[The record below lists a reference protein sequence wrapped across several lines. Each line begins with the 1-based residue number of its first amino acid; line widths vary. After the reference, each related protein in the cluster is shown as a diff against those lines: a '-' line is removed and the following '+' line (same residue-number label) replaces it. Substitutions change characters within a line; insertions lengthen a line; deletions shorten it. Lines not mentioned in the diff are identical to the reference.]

1 MLKKLEFI
9 KKIRRKIS
17 LKKFVEK
24 IRQKIHKI
32 RKKQKETERNNKEP
46 KEPKKATTTTTTTRI
61 WVFRSSS
68 RSHAMHAIGEL
79 KNYVSKLL
87 IGPKQ
92 FFFSQL
98 KIITNFYPK
107 ITFQNTIRKGHELV

>member
-9 KKIRRKIS
+9 KKVRRKIS

-46 KEPKKATTTTTTTRI
+46 KEPKKATTTTTRI

-79 KNYVSKLL
+79 KKYILF
-87 IGPKQ
+87 I
-92 FFFSQL
+92 
-98 KIITNFYPK
+98 
-107 ITFQNTIRKGHELV
+107 QN

>member
-79 KNYVSKLL
+79 KKGMKKANY
-87 IGPKQ
+87 
-92 FFFSQL
+92 
-98 KIITNFYPK
+98 TNDK
-107 ITFQNTIRKGHELV
+107 

>member
-46 KEPKKATTTTTTTRI
+46 KEPKKATTTTRI

-68 RSHAMHAIGEL
+68 RSLAMHAIGEL
-79 KNYVSKLL
+79 KNRLFRLL
-87 IGPKQ
+87 DT
-92 FFFSQL
+92 QL
-98 KIITNFYPK
+98 SEYKR
-107 ITFQNTIRKGHELV
+107 NTI